1 MSAPE
6 SDKPRDADDDEA
18 AARLRAALAV
28 DADLAEELEMITP
41 MLDPAARARFESA
54 LTEELGRHERPAAAV
69 RGRLQRGQRDF
80 VDGQTAHQGALLHQ
94 R

>member
-41 MLDPAARARFESA
+41 MLDPRARARFESA

-69 RGRLQRGQRDF
+69 LAALEHAARGG
-80 VDGQTAHQGALLHQ
+80 
-94 R
+94 